1 MELSFTERA
10 DESFNRLQ
18 QIIEKFVAE
27 LDCFGRQAINSVRTF
42 GNCRTVIPFNAILPL
57 KWDLKK
63 KATPYAAVF
72 SSIIF

>member
-27 LDCFGRQAINSVRTF
+27 LDCFGRQAIYSVQTF
-42 GNCRTVIPFNAILPL
+42 GSRRTLYL
-57 KWDLKK
+57 STRSCL
-63 KATPYAAVF
+63 
-72 SSIIF
+72 